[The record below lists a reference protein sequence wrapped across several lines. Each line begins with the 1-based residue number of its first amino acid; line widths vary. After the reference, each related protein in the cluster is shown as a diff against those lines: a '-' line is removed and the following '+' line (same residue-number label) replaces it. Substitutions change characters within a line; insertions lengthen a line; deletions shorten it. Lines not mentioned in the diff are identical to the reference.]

1 MSEWYVINDM
11 EEFIDTTRVLVFN
24 NFGTENSKTDI
35 FYNDLS
41 LEEQQEID
49 NILSH
54 NECSI
59 IAKSMARKQINK
71 RKNKT
76 RYMISDEIFLNIV
89 NSFNERMVSNI
100 LQGLVNKGMIETAFD
115 TESNDFVFY
124 VPDSLK
130 KHEKPETD

>member
-35 FYNDLS
+35 FYSDLS

-54 NECSI
+54 HECSV

-71 RKNKT
+71 RNNKT
-76 RYMISDEIFLNIV
+76 RYMISDEIFLDIV

-124 VPDSLK
+124 VPESLK